1 MGSVCGGLAS
11 PSACWPLSPPGLSCL
26 LALVDAVREH
36 PGQEHPG
43 QEHPCQLALL
53 LLNVLLANRG

>member
-1 MGSVCGGLAS
+1 MGSMCGGLAS

-36 PGQEHPG
+36 PGQEHP
-43 QEHPCQLALL
+43 CQLALL